1 MNEAE
6 NNAAIVIEFLFKKQ
20 KQTYLAFAKGL
31 VRDED
36 AAKDILSESI
46 ASVWERRDRIDDI
59 ESYLFITL
67 KNNCLRY
74 RRDRSLHPKVY
85 DNISAVEGDF
95 QEFYSKTIEDS
106 SISKVYENEIFN
118 ILMNTLS
125 EMPEDAREI
134 FQMKKFEGRSY
145 KEISEKLGVSTAK
158 IDHTLRQVLQSLS
171 KALKDYGP
179 QVAIIL
185 AAIQESGISQ
195 SL

>member
-1 MNEAE
+1 MNESD

-20 KQTYLAFAKGL
+20 KQTWLAFAKGL
-31 VRDED
+31 VRDEE

-46 ASVWERRDRIDDI
+46 ASVWEHRDRIDDI

-74 RRDRSLHPKVY
+74 RRDRSAHPEVY
-85 DNISAVEGDF
+85 DRIYSAEGDF
-95 QEFYSKTIEDS
+95 QEFYSNTIENS
-106 SISKVYENEIFN
+106 SISKVYESEIFN

-125 EMPEDAREI
+125 TMPEDAREI

-145 KEISEKLGVSTAK
+145 REISEKLGVSTAR
-158 IDHTLRQVLQSLS
+158 IDHTLRRVLQSLS

-179 QVAIIL
+179 QIAIIL
-185 AAIQESGISQ
+185 AAIHESNISQ